1 MLGEMVANTVVV
13 LLTSPVLFTVRLSKR
28 PVEHLDKIVLAFS
41 LSGLPEMSLIAL
53 SLNHNVAFV
62 VTNHLF
68 RVILIITLTTLPFKF
83 FTTAIS
89 SMTENHFKEV

>member
-13 LLTSPVLFTVRLSKR
+13 LLTSPILFTVRLSKR

-53 SLNHNVAFV
+53 ALETDVPFV
-62 VTNHLF
+62 VMHHMI
-68 RVILIITLTTLPFKF
+68 RIILIVALAPLILRF
-83 FTTAIS
+83 FLS
-89 SMTENHFKEV
+89 R